1 VANYI
6 DGAPQD
12 YIPMIQPFRP
22 DLNFYSNVLQ
32 TKQSQYDAAHKQI
45 NQYYGTL
52 LNSPLTR
59 DTNIERRDA
68 FFKAID
74 NDIKKVS
81 KLDLSQEQNVDA
93 AKQVFRP
100 LYEDKHIVKDMT
112 WTKNLHNEMSR
123 GENFR
128 TCVDP
133 EKCGGSYWE
142 EGIRALQYKQE
153 EFKNAVPDQA
163 LNFENV
169 RYSPFVNLTEKAMKA
184 AKASGLNVSVDS
196 SKGGYIVTDSNGVL
210 LSGTR
215 ENPGILP
222 NYLYGLF
229 KDDQK
234 VMDVFKTQAYVSR
247 KDFTKVN
254 ANTYGSEEAAEDHYL
269 QNVLAPAV
277 VQLTDQAEQS
287 KKTYDSVENNLKL
300 LSEKIRREGGY
311 TQDSPEDSLMQA
323 YKKVLESRPAAEAH
337 NNLVMDTINSTSG
350 LVDRDHLRQRA
361 DSIVAFKGFNDT
373 IWNSASE
380 YANGTAKHEKK
391 ADPFALEGVKFQHD
405 IALKNMD
412 YGIWKEKED
421 YKTARFEKML
431 LSQGLSPEEAKYF
444 AATGTASPKEIKDFL
459 ARRGKPT
466 GKDTESTIQTS
477 GDFVKPGV
485 VENQENF
492 NTQKENLGAVSK
504 VFLLNASEKFKTI
517 YKSASS
523 SPALKQQA
531 FDILT
536 EMYKGTNFDVSNYL
550 ENRVTADAINTL
562 NPVSVLKAANV
573 VSAQSTSPLA
583 SGWKDLKLVA
593 LKAAVDK
600 EKQVLDG
607 MGSEISQGAQK
618 TLGNWLTEIQV
629 KGGDDYPKV
638 MKSMLEAGSLLDK
651 NGQIRTKEEAAK
663 AYANAASKYY
673 SEDPKEILDAKSGV
687 YFKNVSYKSRVQKAL
702 DDFDDDRYADLVK
715 QYDKRY
721 PKSGGHVFSSR
732 PEFAFEGGAPTVQKS
747 KTYQINPAKDL
758 NEDTGYATSVLNEIN
773 NSKAVVIPNENYDV
787 NAFVQDFQRDNED
800 RNKSL
805 NNSSFTLTSQY
816 VPELTDKK
824 ISFLPGGKDVTSPAK
839 VIHTITPTPAYLIS
853 KLGRNKE
860 KGGYDPA
867 KNYSFQV
874 EVPANADE
882 TGYVQKT
889 TLTPAQM
896 LMNIPGKELSYSDQ
910 EKGALTLHKDNNDNF
925 YFSGTYKTFNPGTGQ
940 EEVLAVTPNQG
951 YVPKELDADAAY
963 AEMLG
968 FLEDSYKEL
977 YVDRKA
983 AFISKHRNNGS
994 KEQQ

>member
-1 VANYI
+1 MANYLE
-6 DGAPQD
+6 GAPQD

-59 DTNIERRDA
+59 DNNIERRDA

-74 NDIKKVS
+74 NDIKKIS
-81 KLDLSQEQNVDA
+81 KLDLSQEDNVDA

-133 EKCGGSYWE
+133 EKCGGSYWDD
-142 EGIRALQYKQE
+142 GMRALQYKQE
-153 EFKNAVPDQA
+153 EFKNANPDQA
-163 LNFENV
+163 LNFENAH
-169 RYSPFVNLTEKAMKA
+169 YSPFVNLTEKAMKA

-196 SKGGYIVTDSNGVL
+196 SKGGYIVTDSNGTL

-234 VMDVFKTQAYVSR
+234 VMDVFKTQAYVGR
-247 KDFTKVN
+247 KDFAKTN
-254 ANTYGSEEAAEDHYL
+254 AHIYGTEEAAEDHYL
-269 QNVLAPAV
+269 QSVLAPAV
-277 VQLTDQAEQS
+277 AQLTTQAQQS
-287 KKTYDSVENNLKL
+287 KSTYDSVENNLKL
-300 LSEKIRREGGY
+300 LNEKIRKEGGY

-323 YKKVLESRPAAEAH
+323 YKQVLESRPAAEAH
-337 NNLVMDTINSTSG
+337 NDLVMDTINSTSG

-373 IWNSASE
+373 VWNAASE
-380 YANGTAKHEKK
+380 YAQGTVKHEKK
-391 ADPFALEGVKFQHD
+391 ADPFALEGVRFQHD
-405 IALKNMD
+405 VALKSMD

-431 LSQGLSPEEAKYF
+431 LTQGLSPEEAKYF
-444 AATGTASPKEIKDFL
+444 AATGTATPKEVKEFL
-459 ARRGKPT
+459 ARKGKTT
-466 GKDTESTIQTS
+466 GKDTEATVQTA

-492 NTQKENLGAVSK
+492 NTQKENLTGVSK
-504 VFLLNASEKFKTI
+504 VFLVNASEKFKTI
-517 YKSASS
+517 YRSASAT
-523 SPALKQQA
+523 PALKKQA

-536 EMYKGTNFDVSNYL
+536 EMYKGSNFDVANYL
-550 ENRVTADAINTL
+550 DNRVTADAIHTL
-562 NPVSVLKAANV
+562 NPIAISKAANV
-573 VSAQSTSPLA
+573 VSKESASPLA
-583 SGWKDLKLVA
+583 NGWKDPKLVV

-600 EKQVLDG
+600 ERQVLDG
-607 MGSEISQGAQK
+607 MGTEISQGAQK
-618 TLGNWLTEIQV
+618 ALGNWLTEIQT
-629 KGGDDYPKV
+629 KGGDHPDV
-638 MKSMLEAGSLLDK
+638 MKSMLEAGALLDK
-651 NGQIRTKEEAAK
+651 NGQIRSKEEAAK

-673 SEDPKEILDAKSGV
+673 TEDPKEILDAKSGV
-687 YFKNVSYKSRVQKAL
+687 YFKNAFYKSRAEKAL
-702 DDFDDDRYADLVK
+702 NAFDDSRYADLVK
-715 QYDKRY
+715 EYSKRY
-721 PKSGGHVFSSR
+721 STSGGHVFAGR
-732 PEFAFEGGAPTVQKS
+732 PEFQFEGGAKAVQKA

-758 NEDTGYATSVLNEIN
+758 NDETRYATSVLSEVN
-773 NSKAVVIPNENYDV
+773 NSKAVVVPNENYDV
-787 NAFVQDFQRDNED
+787 NSFVQDFQRDNED
-800 RNKSL
+800 RNRSL
-805 NNSSFTLTSQY
+805 HNTSFTLSSQY
-816 VPELTDKK
+816 VPETSEKK
-824 ISFLPGGKDVTSPAK
+824 ISWVPGETAVTKPAM
-839 VIHTITPTPAYLIS
+839 VIHTITPTPAYLIA
-853 KLGRNKE
+853 KLGRNKD
-860 KGGYDPA
+860 KGGYDPT
-867 KNYSFQV
+867 KDYSWQV
-874 EVPANADE
+874 QVPAGEDK
-882 TGYVQKT
+882 TGYVEKT

-910 EKGALTLHKDNNDNF
+910 EKGSLSLHKDGNDNF

-951 YVPKELDADAAY
+951 YIPKELDADAAY

-977 YVDRKA
+977 YADRKA
-983 AFISKHRNNGS
+983 AFISKHKDNGS
-994 KEQQ
+994 RGKQ